1 MYKNLLKSKNYIN
14 FLEENTNLTRLK
26 KIQIGYELQAGSYE
40 KAYNYNELMQK
51 RVKILKNTI
60 IEILKTKER
69 CKIIEVGIG
78 EGNTMR
84 HLVENL
90 DEKVLNRIDL
100 YGIELSFSR
109 IKITKKHLPNSNL
122 YVSDMK
128 YLPFSENSF
137 DIVYT
142 SSAIEPNINNENDI
156 LQELYRISSNYL
168 ILFEISYREANDKL
182 KERFD
187 KHKYVKNIY
196 ESIKELDYNLLD
208 YYKLMESDTY
218 NNFLFK
224 IQKLNSIDNNFKL
237 ISPLFGDEIK
247 LVNYNNQ
254 IFYKSDD
261 LNLYF
266 PIIDNIPILLIENS
280 IIIK

>member
-26 KIQIGYELQAGSYE
+26 KIQLGYELQAGSYE

-60 IEILKTKER
+60 IEILKTKDR

-84 HLVENL
+84 HLVENI
-90 DEKVLNRIDL
+90 DEKVLKRIDI

-128 YLPFSENSF
+128 YLPFADNSF

-142 SSAIEPNINNENDI
+142 SSAIEPNINNEKDI

-254 IFYKSDD
+254 IFYKSEN

-266 PIIDNIPILLIENS
+266 LIIDDIPILLIENS

>member
-1 MYKNLLKSKNYIN
+1 MYKKLLKSKNYIN

-51 RVKILKNTI
+51 RIKILKDII

-84 HLVENL
+84 HLVEKL
-90 DEKVLNRIDL
+90 DKEILENIDL

-142 SSAIEPNINNENDI
+142 SSAIEPNINNEKDI

>member
-60 IEILKTKER
+60 IEILKTKDR

-90 DEKVLNRIDL
+90 DEKVLNKIDL

-142 SSAIEPNINNENDI
+142 SSAIEPNINNEKDI